1 VIVEH
6 GQRVAVVGAGIA
18 GCAAAWSLQ
27 RAGFEV
33 ELFEAAGTIGG
44 NAKTHDWLI
53 EEGRRVT
60 VGLSVL
66 AWPAQLFRNYRALLA
81 TLGIEV
87 EPVTLRFF
95 IRSGDEVW
103 THGGEGGLARR
114 YARDARRWQRLIAF
128 VRRVNHVC
136 NGFARTASL
145 YHVAPLNPM
154 NVIPLWPLAR
164 AFGISRGFWDDI
176 VVAFY
181 SATFLSTKL
190 ERTPAVILPT
200 ISDILPI
207 DRAGELETWRES
219 SRAVFERMV
228 AGLQVHTRRAI
239 VRIEPSAEGVAL
251 ADQHGVVHGRFAKVV
266 LACSAAAIDQ
276 ALVGRRRL
284 HELLL
289 RKLSYVDAVDSTF
302 LEGVVHG
309 DPTVITPEDRN
320 AVLAEHC
327 NYVRVQRAVDGSP
340 RYENHF
346 VLSSWLPAA
355 RGSRAPML
363 VSYNSEAAPDPLH
376 RHAVVDNRE
385 AHPELS
391 VGNLARALL
400 WRLLQGKDGL
410 YYCGSLATPGNGH
423 DLSLLSGLVVAEQIG
438 APYPFAAD
446 REACA
451 DFERLRRLMLGRLAN
466 RTAARARAGR
476 RP

>member
-1 VIVEH
+1 MEH

-18 GCAAAWSLQ
+18 GCAAAWSLH
-27 RAGFEV
+27 RAGFSV
-33 ELFEAAGTIGG
+33 ELFEAAPTVGG
-44 NAKTHDWLI
+44 NAKTHEWLI

-66 AWPAQLFRNYRALLA
+66 AWPAQLFRNYRALLGM
-81 TLGIEV
+81 LGV
-87 EPVTLRFF
+87 DAEPVALRFF

-136 NGFARTASL
+136 SGFARTASL

-190 ERTPAVILPT
+190 DRTPAVILPT

-207 DRAGELETWRES
+207 DRPGELETWRES
-219 SRAVFERMV
+219 SRAVFERLTT
-228 AGLQVHTRRAI
+228 GLQVHTQRAI
-239 VRIEPSAEGVAL
+239 TKIDPSPNGIAL
-251 ADQHGVVHGRFAKVV
+251 TDQHGHVHGRYAKVV
-266 LACSAAAIDQ
+266 LACPASVIDQ
-276 ALVGRRRL
+276 ALTKRRPL
-284 HELLL
+284 HDLLL
-289 RKLSYVDAVDSTF
+289 RKLSYADAVDTTF

-309 DPTVITPEDRN
+309 DPTVIPPEDRN

-327 NYVRVQRAVDGSP
+327 NYVRVDRAPDGSP

-355 RGSRAPML
+355 RGSQVPML
-363 VSYNSEAAPDPLH
+363 VSYNAAAKPDPLH
-376 RHAVVDNRE
+376 CLHCVDNRK
-385 AHPELS
+385 AHPELT

-438 APYPFAAD
+438 APYPFATN
-446 REACA
+446 REARA
-451 DFERLRRLMLGRLAN
+451 DFERLRRLMLT
-466 RTAARARAGR
+466 RTAARAPADR